1 MKLSIVYDTRSGNT
15 AHMAEYIIEGMR
27 QVEGVEAR
35 AFDLDA
41 VNEQYV
47 RESAALIVGTPTYN
61 GTFTARLKGWLE
73 SAPSKLKLAGKLGG
87 AYATAAY
94 IHGGGD
100 VAIQATLMHML
111 VAGMLIYS
119 SGAAF
124 GAPVIHF
131 GPVAIAPD
139 LDSFAEL
146 FRTYGRRMAQ
156 QAVALG

>member
-27 QVEGVEAR
+27 QIEGVEAR

-41 VNEQYV
+41 VDEQYV

-87 AYATAAY
+87 AYAA
-94 IHGGGD
+94 
-100 VAIQATLMHML
+100 VAMWRYRQRLCTCLWLECSFIQAVRRLVRRLYTLGL
-111 VAGMLIYS
+111 W
-119 SGAAF
+119 
-124 GAPVIHF
+124 
-131 GPVAIAPD
+131 
-139 LDSFAEL
+139 
-146 FRTYGRRMAQ
+146 Q
-156 QAVALG
+156 

>member
-41 VNEQYV
+41 VDEQYV

-87 AYATAAY
+87 AYGYGGVHTWRWRCGDTGNAY
-94 IHGGGD
+94 AHACGWNAHLFKRCGVWCAGY
-100 VAIQATLMHML
+100 TLW
-111 VAGMLIYS
+111 ACGNS
-119 SGAAF
+119 ARSG
-124 GAPVIHF
+124 
-131 GPVAIAPD
+131 
-139 LDSFAEL
+139 
-146 FRTYGRRMAQ
+146 
-156 QAVALG
+156 